1 MKIKETIH
9 IKNIGALKDTG
20 VRDIRPLTVVIGS
33 SASGKSTLMKLV
45 VLMRYLYKR
54 VNIRAYLKN
63 SSIDDNLITIRFKD
77 SLRDDLKNLLKEDA
91 FILYSVEINGHTY
104 ELKYE
109 NGSLTYNDNIANEDI
124 LFAKEVWVSE
134 MRSAIPALI
143 SKGTFAK
150 NTSLGF
156 FFDETLKDFDAATDA
171 IKNFD
176 LNYVGLKLDVQ
187 KGGNNQKKYM
197 LTPFNGAYEP
207 FEFRHA
213 SSGIQTTAPLIVMAK
228 YFSTEF
234 SFKKAQERS
243 IIQYLFE
250 RDLTT
255 KYRPEIEMS
264 DMQKVVH
271 IHIEEPE
278 LSLDPNSQRS
288 LVDAL
293 VENAFHNNGAD
304 RTVELMLATHS
315 PYILNHLNVLL
326 RASYTENGRKSFQFI
341 SPEDVIV
348 YKMVDGGM
356 MNLMATDEDTKQ
368 EVINTL
374 DLSDVIES
382 IYNDYEALGGEITYE
397 QIL

>member
-1 MKIKETIH
+1 MKEFIQ

-20 VRDIRPLTVVIGS
+20 VIDIRPLTVIIGS

-54 VNIRAYLKN
+54 INIRAYLKN
-63 SSIDDNLITIRFKD
+63 SSIDNKLFTIRFKD
-77 SLRDDLKNLLKEDA
+77 SLRDDITNLLKDDS
-91 FILYSVEINGHTY
+91 FILYTVEINGRSY

-109 NGSLTYNDNIANEDI
+109 KGKFLYNDNIANEDI
-124 LFAKEVWVSE
+124 IFAKEVWVSE
-134 MRSAIPALI
+134 MRNAIPALA

-156 FFDETLKDFDAATDA
+156 FFDETLRDFDAATDA

-176 LNYVGLKLDVQ
+176 LDYAGLKLDVQ
-187 KGGNNQKKYM
+187 KGGNNQKKYV
-197 LTPFNGAYEP
+197 LNPINGAYEA

-213 SSGIQTTAPLIVMAK
+213 SSGIQTTAPLIIMAK
-228 YFSTEF
+228 YFSTKF

-255 KYRPEIEMS
+255 RYRPEIEMS
-264 DMQKVVH
+264 DMKKVVQM
-271 IHIEEPE
+271 HIEEPE
-278 LSLDPNSQRS
+278 LSLDPNSQRNLVNS
-288 LVDAL
+288 LVK
-293 VENAFHNNGAD
+293 NAFHTNSND

-326 RASYTENGRKSFQFI
+326 RASYTENGRNLLPYIK
-341 SPEDVIV
+341 PENIIV
-348 YKMVDGGM
+348 YKLIEGGII
-356 MNLMATDEDTKQ
+356 NLMATDEETEED
-368 EVINTL
+368 VINTL
-374 DLSDVIES
+374 DLSEVIEN
-382 IYNDYEALGGEITYE
+382 IYNDYVALGEE
-397 QIL
+397 

>member
-1 MKIKETIH
+1 MKEFIQ

-20 VRDIRPLTVVIGS
+20 VIDIRSLTVIIGS

-63 SSIDDNLITIRFKD
+63 SSIDNKLFVIRFKD
-77 SLRDDLKNLLKEDA
+77 SLRDDITNLLKDDS
-91 FILYSVEINGHTY
+91 FILYTVEINGRSY

-109 NGSLTYNDNIANEDI
+109 KGKFLYNDNIANEDI

-134 MRSAIPALI
+134 MRSAIPALA

-156 FFDETLKDFDAATDA
+156 FFDETLRDFDAATDA

-176 LNYVGLKLDVQ
+176 LDYVGLKLDVQ
-187 KGGNNQKKYM
+187 KGGNNQKKYV
-197 LTPFNGAYEP
+197 LIPINGAYEP

-213 SSGIQTTAPLIVMAK
+213 SSGIQTTAPLIIMAK

-264 DMQKVVH
+264 DMKKVVQM
-271 IHIEEPE
+271 HIEEPE
-278 LSLDPNSQRS
+278 LSLDPNSQRNLVNS
-288 LVDAL
+288 LVK
-293 VENAFHNNGAD
+293 NAFHTNSND

-326 RASYTENGRKSFQFI
+326 RASYTENGRNSLPYIK
-341 SPEDVIV
+341 PENIIV
-348 YKMVDGGM
+348 YKMIEGGII
-356 MNLMATDEDTKQ
+356 NLMATDEETK
-368 EVINTL
+368 EDVINTL
-374 DLSDVIES
+374 DLSEVIEN
-382 IYNDYEALGGEITYE
+382 IYNDYVALGEE
-397 QIL
+397 

>member
-1 MKIKETIH
+1 MKEFIQ

-20 VRDIRPLTVVIGS
+20 VIDIRSLTVIIGS

-63 SSIDDNLITIRFKD
+63 SSIDNKLFMIRFKD
-77 SLRDDLKNLLKEDA
+77 SLRDDITNLLKDDS
-91 FILYSVEINGHTY
+91 FILYTVEINGRSY

-109 NGSLTYNDNIANEDI
+109 KGKFLYNDNIANEDI

-134 MRSAIPALI
+134 MRSAIPALA

-156 FFDETLKDFDAATDA
+156 FFDETLRDFDAATDA

-176 LNYVGLKLDVQ
+176 LDYVGLKLDVQ
-187 KGGNNQKKYM
+187 KGGNNQKKYV
-197 LTPFNGAYEP
+197 LIPINGAYEP

-213 SSGIQTTAPLIVMAK
+213 SSGIQTTAPLIIMAK

-264 DMQKVVH
+264 DMKKVVQM
-271 IHIEEPE
+271 HIEEPE
-278 LSLDPNSQRS
+278 LSLDPNSQRNLVNS
-288 LVDAL
+288 LVK
-293 VENAFHNNGAD
+293 NAFHTNSND

-326 RASYTENGRKSFQFI
+326 RASYTENGRNSLPYIK
-341 SPEDVIV
+341 PENIIV
-348 YKMVDGGM
+348 YKMIEGGII
-356 MNLMATDEDTKQ
+356 NLMATDEETK
-368 EVINTL
+368 EDVINTL
-374 DLSDVIES
+374 DLSEVIEN
-382 IYNDYEALGGEITYE
+382 IYNDYVALGEE
-397 QIL
+397 

>member
-1 MKIKETIH
+1 MKEFIQ

-20 VRDIRPLTVVIGS
+20 VIDIRSLTVIIGR

-63 SSIDDNLITIRFKD
+63 SSIDNNKLFTIRFKD
-77 SLRDDLKNLLKEDA
+77 SLRDDITNLLKNDS
-91 FILYSVEINGHTY
+91 FILYTVEINGHSY

-109 NGSLTYNDNIANEDI
+109 KGKFLYNDNIANEDI

-134 MRSAIPALI
+134 MRSAIPALV

-156 FFDETLKDFDAATDA
+156 FFDETLRDFDTATDA

-176 LNYVGLKLDVQ
+176 LDYVGLKLDVQ
-187 KGGNNQKKYM
+187 KGGNNQKKYV
-197 LTPFNGAYEP
+197 LTPINGAYEP

-213 SSGIQTTAPLIVMAK
+213 SSGIQTTAPLIIMAK

-264 DMQKVVH
+264 DMKKVVQM
-271 IHIEEPE
+271 HIEEPE
-278 LSLDPNSQRS
+278 LSLDPNSQRNLVNS
-288 LVDAL
+288 LVK
-293 VENAFHNNGAD
+293 NAFHTDSND

-326 RASYTENGRKSFQFI
+326 RASYTEKGRNSLPYIK
-341 SPEDVIV
+341 PENIIV
-348 YKMVDGGM
+348 YKMIDGGII
-356 MNLMATDEDTKQ
+356 NLMATDEETK
-368 EVINTL
+368 EDVINTL
-374 DLSDVIES
+374 DLSEVIEN
-382 IYNDYEALGGEITYE
+382 IYNDYVTLGEE
-397 QIL
+397 

>member
-1 MKIKETIH
+1 MKEFIQ

-20 VRDIRPLTVVIGS
+20 VIDIRPLTVIIGS

-54 VNIRAYLKN
+54 INIRAYLKN
-63 SSIDDNLITIRFKD
+63 SSIDNKLFTIRFKD
-77 SLRDDLKNLLKEDA
+77 SLRDDITNLLKDDS
-91 FILYSVEINGHTY
+91 FILYTVEINGRSY

-109 NGSLTYNDNIANEDI
+109 KGKFLYNDNIANEDI
-124 LFAKEVWVSE
+124 IFAKEVWVSE
-134 MRSAIPALI
+134 MRNAIPALA

-156 FFDETLKDFDAATDA
+156 FFDETLRDFDAATDA

-176 LNYVGLKLDVQ
+176 LDYVGLKLDVQ
-187 KGGNNQKKYM
+187 KGGNNQKKYV
-197 LTPFNGAYEP
+197 LNPINGAYEA

-213 SSGIQTTAPLIVMAK
+213 SSGIQTTAPLIIMAK
-228 YFSTEF
+228 YFSTKF

-255 KYRPEIEMS
+255 RYRPEIEMS
-264 DMQKVVH
+264 DMKKVVQM
-271 IHIEEPE
+271 HIEEPE
-278 LSLDPNSQRS
+278 LSLDPNSQRNLVNS
-288 LVDAL
+288 LVK
-293 VENAFHNNGAD
+293 NAFHTNSND

-326 RASYTENGRKSFQFI
+326 RASYTENGRNLLPYIK
-341 SPEDVIV
+341 PENIIV
-348 YKMVDGGM
+348 YKLIEGGII
-356 MNLMATDEDTKQ
+356 NLMATDEETEED
-368 EVINTL
+368 VINTL
-374 DLSDVIES
+374 DLSEVIEN
-382 IYNDYEALGGEITYE
+382 IYNDYVALGEE
-397 QIL
+397 